1 MAPLVGASSAAAAGA
16 PAELYEGHVQ
26 VDRGQAD
33 HPETLQGQVFDDVNE
48 NSKLDG
54 DETGIADVAVTNG
67 IEGIVGECGGQ
78 AMCATCHVFVRPEFA
93 ASLPEISDDEEE
105 MLDCTTAE
113 RTDASRLGCQIK
125 MSATLSNIVV
135 DVPSDQV

>member
-1 MAPLVGASSAAAAGA
+1 MPTITFTQPTGEATEVTV
-16 PAELYEGHVQ
+16 EEGTSLM
-26 VDRGQAD
+26 RA
-33 HPETLQGQVFDDVNE
+33 
-48 NSKLDG
+48 
-54 DETGIADVAVTNG
+54 AVTNG

-93 ASLPEISDDEEE
+93 GRLPDVSDDEDE

-125 MSATLSNIVV
+125 MSAELGHIVV
-135 DVPSDQV
+135 DVPSDQI